1 MSLPT
6 ITLANPYSKLVLLL
20 LVSTMNLA
28 HADGW
33 KIDFSRR
40 TKDLP
45 KEDLQRIE
53 MNAESAMVPKKEEM
67 TLLEAV
73 FPAGEPMQEIVILN
87 TEKGFVPSTVRVR
100 QGLNYKI
107 NVVNV
112 NEKDRNISF
121 VLDSFSEHHATYYGK
136 IKTFLIR
143 PKQEGI
149 FTFNSPETSA
159 QGKIVVY
166 PAGPSGA
173 SVPVRVPSSTPE

>member
-6 ITLANPYSKLVLLL
+6 ITLASPCNKLCLLL
-20 LVSTMNLA
+20 LLCSSA
-28 HADGW
+28 AFAEGW
-33 KIDFSRR
+33 KVDFSRR

-53 MNAESAMVPKKEEM
+53 MGTDAPGAKKEDPTMLE
-67 TLLEAV
+67 TL

-87 TEKGFVPSTVRVR
+87 TDKGFVPATIRVR
-100 QGLNYKI
+100 QGLNYKVNI
-107 NVVNV
+107 VNV
-112 NEKDRNISF
+112 NEKEKNVSF

-136 IKTFLIR
+136 IKTFMIR
-143 PKQEGI
+143 PKQEGV

-166 PAGPSGA
+166 PMGPAGYST
-173 SVPVRVPSSTPE
+173 PVRLPSSNPE

>member
-6 ITLANPYSKLVLLL
+6 ITLASPYSKLCLLL
-20 LVSTMNLA
+20 LLSVSFA
-28 HADGW
+28 HAEGW

-45 KEDLQRIE
+45 KEDLQRMEIGSD
-53 MNAESAMVPKKEEM
+53 ASSSRKEDVTM
-67 TLLEAV
+67 LEAII
-73 FPAGEPMQEIVILN
+73 PAGEPMQEVVILN
-87 TEKGFVPSTVRVR
+87 TDKGFVPATIRVR

-107 NVVNV
+107 NIVNV
-112 NEKDRNISF
+112 NEKEKNVSF

-136 IKTFLIR
+136 IKSFMIR

-166 PAGPSGA
+166 PSGPSGA
-173 SVPVRVPSSTPE
+173 SVPVRVPASNPE

>member
-1 MSLPT
+1 
-6 ITLANPYSKLVLLL
+6 LLL
-20 LVSTMNLA
+20 LISSSA
-28 HADGW
+28 FAEGW

-45 KEDLQRIE
+45 KEDLQRME
-53 MNAESAMVPKKEEM
+53 MSAEGVTPVKKEEM
-67 TLLEAV
+67 TLLETM
-73 FPAGEPMQEIVILN
+73 FPAGEPMQEVVILN
-87 TEKGFVPSTVRVR
+87 TEKGFVPATIRVR

-112 NEKDRNISF
+112 NEKEKNISF

-136 IKTFLIR
+136 IKTFMIR

-173 SVPVRVPSSTPE
+173 SVPVRAPASE